1 VFYNYWFIGDAFAD
15 VDAVGARVGLLY
27 VSGRVLLGL
36 GVAVDKTISECTLD
50 CTIEYPNLT
59 ISLAF

>member
-1 VFYNYWFIGDAFAD
+1 MFYNYWFIGDAFAD

-27 VSGRVLLGL
+27 VSGRVLLL
-36 GVAVDKTISECTLD
+36 GVAVDKAISECALD